1 MRKGL
6 TEVKERVACEEYA
19 KDDAAA
25 IHLGAG
31 SPEQGPYNVTAQED
45 GGDEVA
51 QLARNAKL
59 GGDKGAR
66 CRWGRGRERAA

>member
-1 MRKGL
+1 MREGL
-6 TEVKERVACEEYA
+6 AEVEERVAREGDAE
-19 KDDAAA
+19 DDAAA

-31 SPEQGPYNVTAQED
+31 PPEQETYNVTAQED